1 MAKGSA
7 KIGAEHQ
14 TEAFKAAQEEMQKEA
29 EQDTVLLASAQRRAQ
44 KLLEDYV
51 TNIGDC
57 VGKTYK
63 IKWVYL
69 DGAEQ
74 LSDQEIEETE

>member
-29 EQDTVLLASAQRRAQ
+29 EQF
-44 KLLEDYV
+44 
-51 TNIGDC
+51 N
-57 VGKTYK
+57 
-63 IKWVYL
+63 
-69 DGAEQ
+69 
-74 LSDQEIEETE
+74 DQEIKETE